1 MESGVMQSTPQV
13 YRLKVDTSGR
23 IVLPTEAR
31 ERNHIAG
38 GDTVVVVEDAQGL
51 HIKTLD
57 QMIADVQAHFAKF
70 VPRDVMLSDEINEDR
85 RSEIERD

>member
-1 MESGVMQSTPQV
+1 MDTSPQI

-38 GDTVVVVEDAQGL
+38 GDTVVVVDDSTGL

-57 QMIADVQAHFAKF
+57 QMITEVQAHFAKF
-70 VPRDVMLSDEINEDR
+70 VPRDVLLSDEVNEDR